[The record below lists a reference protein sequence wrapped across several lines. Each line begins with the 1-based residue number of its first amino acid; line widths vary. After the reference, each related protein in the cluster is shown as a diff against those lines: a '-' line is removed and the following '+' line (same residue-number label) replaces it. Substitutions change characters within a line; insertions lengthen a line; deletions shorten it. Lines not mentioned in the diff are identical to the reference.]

1 MGDTTSGVTV
11 SHMSSQLDTFA
22 GLAGCACVGSVRAV
36 SSSVRAV
43 GSLGKRPLRVGA
55 TPVPHAEILDFV
67 REPLAAFDIDLQ
79 IEIFESFDEPNDLLV
94 AGRLHANF
102 FQYLPFLDDFNRRT
116 GNGLVPV
123 APVHIEPFGLYSTTI
138 HDLDEIPDCAEVAL
152 PSDPV
157 NVDRSLVMLD
167 ELGLIECQPARRGL
181 ATVGDVRSNPR
192 RLVFKELTSPL
203 LGDLRE
209 DFDTRAR
216 SGAGAHV
223 VFLFGNQAMEWGV
236 DTGSALYCDRGNP
249 AYAEYLVARPDN
261 RESFGVRALA
271 EALNLESTR
280 EFITNTYAGQVLAA
294 F

>member
-22 GLAGCACVGSVRAV
+22 GFAGCACVGSVRAV

-55 TPVPHAEILDFV
+55 TPAPHAEILDFV

-79 IEIFESFDEPNDLLV
+79 IEIFERFDEPNDLLV

-138 HDLDEIPDCAEVAL
+138 PELAAIPDYAEVAL

-167 ELGLIECQPARRGL
+167 QLGLIECRPADRGL
-181 ATVGDVRSNPR
+181 ANVGDVRSNPR
-192 RLVFKELTSPL
+192 RLVFKELTSWL
-203 LGDLRE
+203 LGDMRE
-209 DFDTRAR
+209 DFGTGGR
-216 SGAGAHV
+216 SGTGAGV

-236 DTGSALYCDRGNP
+236 DTGTALYCDRGNP

-261 RESFGVRALA
+261 CQSSGVRALA
-271 EALNLESTR
+271 EALNCEATR
-280 EFITNTYAGQVLAA
+280 EFITNIYAGQVLAA

>member
-11 SHMSSQLDTFA
+11 SHMLSQLDTFA
-22 GLAGCACVGSVRAV
+22 SVGSVRAV

-43 GSLGKRPLRVGA
+43 GGKGKRPLRVGA

-67 REPLAAFDIDLQ
+67 REPLAGSDIDLQ

-94 AGRLHANF
+94 AGRLDANF

-123 APVHIEPFGLYSTTI
+123 APVHIEPFGLYSTWI
-138 HDLDEIPDCAEVAL
+138 PELDAIPDYAEVAL

-167 ELGLIECQPARRGL
+167 ELGLIECKPTHRGL

-192 RLVFKELTSPL
+192 RLVFKELTSWL

-209 DFDTRAR
+209 DFD
-216 SGAGAHV
+216 V

-236 DTGSALYCDRGNP
+236 DTGSALHCDRGNP

-261 RESFGVRALA
+261 WENAAVRALA
-271 EALNLESTR
+271 EALNCESTR
-280 EFITNTYAGQVLAA
+280 EFITSTYVGQVLAA